1 MAKTLNKEGKLVVFS
16 ESVDTLTY
24 LYKRLKDLGRTD
36 VLLITSESRARMI
49 VTVKENFDANYKE
62 KKNDYNIILTSDVLA
77 EGVNLHRS
85 NVIINSDSPW
95 NSTRLMQRI
104 GRVNRIGSVADKIH
118 NFMFYPSQQ
127 GDNEIQLYKNALIK
141 LQGFHSAFGEDAQIY
156 SREEIVKEF
165 QMFDSNV
172 RDIIDKKIALL
183 REVRDLYNTDRKLY
197 KKIKALPMKSRVMRD
212 TGKHHKESIVFV
224 SSSVKTEFYQVTDTT
239 VEPVDFL
246 SAAAV
251 LKADPSEKPVIL
263 EEPTRHYEHVERALA
278 GFENLVDEAMDDFH
292 VESKDLTMTAKI
304 ARKFLVV
311 LKQVFADDLIQKDC
325 DLLLAYVNEG
335 KYARLPRRLKELS
348 AKYKNVRTAIEENE
362 YEIQTAISKLVDE
375 YKTTTADERRD
386 AQAVTEPRII
396 ISETFK

>member
-1 MAKTLNKEGKLVVFS
+1 M
-16 ESVDTLTY
+16 
-24 LYKRLKDLGRTD
+24 
-36 VLLITSESRARMI
+36 
-49 VTVKENFDANYKE
+49 
-62 KKNDYNIILTSDVLA
+62 
-77 EGVNLHRS
+77 
-85 NVIINSDSPW
+85 
-95 NSTRLMQRI
+95 
-104 GRVNRIGSVADKIH
+104 NRIGSVADKIH

-183 REVRDLYNTDRKLY
+183 REVRDLYNSNRKLY
-197 KKIKALPMKSRVMRD
+197 RKIKALPMKSRVMRD

-224 SSSVKTEFYQVTDTT
+224 SSSVKTEFYQVTDTEM
-239 VEPVDFL
+239 EPIDFL
-246 SAAAV
+246 SAASILKANPSEQPAV
-251 LKADPSEKPVIL
+251 LDDPS
-263 EEPTRHYEHVERALA
+263 RHYKHVGRALS
-278 GFENLVDEAMDDFH
+278 GFENRVDEARDDFH

-311 LKQVFADDLIQKDC
+311 LKQTLAADDIQKDC

-348 AKYKNVRTAIEENE
+348 GKYKNVRTEIEEHE
-362 YEIQTAISKLVDE
+362 FEIQTAISKLVDE

-386 AQAVTEPRII
+386 AQTVTDPRII